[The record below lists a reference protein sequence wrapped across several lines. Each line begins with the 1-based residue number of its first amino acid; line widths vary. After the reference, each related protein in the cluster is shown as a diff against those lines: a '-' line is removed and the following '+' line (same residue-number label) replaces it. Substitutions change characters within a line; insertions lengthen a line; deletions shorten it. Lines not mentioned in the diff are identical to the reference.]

1 MSCQYVL
8 INGPG
13 LCLALGS
20 RVRVVAF
27 MGPEYYGL
35 HGRGLTL
42 GSRVKTVAFMGPK
55 IMGLDCNFWA

>member
-1 MSCQYVL
+1 MSCQCVL

-20 RVRVVAF
+20 RVRIVAF

-35 HGRGLTL
+35 DGRGLTL

-55 IMGLDCNFWA
+55 HHGSRL

>member
-1 MSCQYVL
+1 MSCQRVL
-8 INGPG
+8 MNGPG

-20 RVRVVAF
+20 RVRIVAF

-35 HGRGLTL
+35 AILDGLRLIL

-55 IMGLDCNFWA
+55 HHGS